1 MEAERARTLR
11 DWARHELAHG
21 DPARGQQLWNEA
33 RDIFVRLQMTPEVER
48 MNEESG

>member
-21 DPARGQQLWNEA
+21 DPERGRQLLAEA
-33 RDIFVRLQMTPEVER
+33 RDSFRRLRMEHELER
-48 MNEESG
+48 TSDEA